1 VIADL
6 KAHAAG
12 EVAAVDC
19 CSAAAAAAA
28 AAAAGT
34 GLFLTTCER
43 KFF

>member
-28 AAAAGT
+28 AAGT

>member
-28 AAAAGT
+28 GT

>member
-28 AAAAGT
+28 AAAGT

>member
-28 AAAAGT
+28 AGT